1 MNRPQEVTIGLAG
14 AAGDGLD
21 KSGYNLANVASRLG
35 LHVYAYNS
43 YQSLIRGGH
52 TWLRLRIGA
61 RKVYTQGDEVNIV
74 IALNQDS
81 IERHAREIR
90 PGGVLLFNG
99 DSLHCDPILV
109 PEGVRVLPLPFKEL
123 TREMGKL
130 LPVMQNTLAVGALMH
145 LAGLDM
151 EMLRGVI
158 ADTFGRKGGE
168 IIQQNV
174 AVAEAG
180 YSYAREHAE
189 PLRTGWQSSRGR
201 LPFLTGNVAF
211 AMGATA
217 GGCKFYAAY
226 PMSPASGILHWF
238 CAYGEQV
245 GVVVKQCE
253 DELAVAN
260 MTIGAGHAGVRAMCA
275 TSGGGFALM
284 TEAIG
289 MAGMIEAPSVFI
301 NVQRGGPSTG
311 IPTKTEQGDL
321 NQVFGASQGDYPRA
335 ILAPA
340 TLKDCYY
347 AAAEALNL
355 AEQFQI
361 PVTIVSDLLLSEH
374 RETLETDDLTPHLP
388 IHRGELLREL
398 PPAGANG
405 NGHYKRFSLTPS
417 GVSARILPGTPGTT
431 FVAATDEHDEE
442 GVLISD
448 EHTNASLRRKMQEK
462 RMRKMDALLAS
473 LPPPVL
479 EGPADA
485 EITLIGWGSTW
496 GVIHEA
502 IEQLAA
508 AGVRANHLHF
518 KYLVPFHARE
528 ALEILRN
535 CKRTAVVECNY
546 TGQFARHL
554 RAESGHTA
562 DGLIL
567 RYDGEPFDPSDVAER
582 ARAIVEG
589 RPLDGQVTEN
599 EAREIAYHYIR
610 IHLGDKARPIRFTS
624 VPTNGYG
631 EPVWEI
637 EVADRKSGQSIGRL
651 LLGRDTGSTHD
662 WQAK

>member
-1 MNRPQEVTIGLAG
+1 MGSRQEVTIGLAG

-52 TWLRLRIGA
+52 TWLRLRIA
-61 RKVYTQGDEVNIV
+61 EEKVYTQGDEVNVV

-81 IERHAREIR
+81 IERHAREIH

-99 DSLHCDPILV
+99 DSLRCDAILL
-109 PEGVRVLPLPFKEL
+109 PEGAQVLSLPFKGL
-123 TREMGKL
+123 TQEMGKL
-130 LPVMQNTLAVGALMH
+130 LPVMQNTLAIGALMH
-145 LAGLDM
+145 LAGLDL
-151 EMLRGVI
+151 EVLKGVI

-168 IIQQNV
+168 IIAQNV

-180 YSYAREHAE
+180 FNYAREQMA
-189 PLRTGWQSSRGR
+189 PLRSGWSSSRGR

-238 CAYGEQV
+238 CAHGEEV

-260 MTIGAGHAGVRAMCA
+260 MTIGAGHAGARAMCA
-275 TSGGGFALM
+275 TSGGGYALM
-284 TEAIG
+284 TEAVG
-289 MAGMIEAPSVFI
+289 MAGMIEAPAVFI
-301 NVQRGGPSTG
+301 NVMRGGPSTG

-347 AAAEALNL
+347 SAAEALNL

-374 RETLETDDLTPHLP
+374 RETLETDDLTPDVP
-388 IHRGELLREL
+388 IRRGELLREV
-398 PPAGANG
+398 PAPVNG
-405 NGHYKRFSLTPS
+405 NGGYRRYEFTPS
-417 GVSARILPGTPGTT
+417 GVSPRVLPGTAGTT
-431 FVAATDEHDEE
+431 FVSATDDHDEE

-448 EHTNASLRRKMQEK
+448 EHTNASLRRKSQEK
-462 RMRKMDALLAS
+462 RMRKMDALLAA

-479 EGPADA
+479 EGPPDA

-502 IEQLAA
+502 VELLAKE
-508 AGVRANHLHF
+508 GVPANHLHF
-518 KYLVPFHARE
+518 KYLVPFHSRE
-528 ALEILRN
+528 ASEILKG
-535 CKRTAVVECNY
+535 CKRTAVVEANY

-554 RAESGHTA
+554 RAETSHAA
-562 DGLIL
+562 DALIL
-567 RYDGEPFDPSDVAER
+567 KYDGEPFDPADVVRR
-582 ARAIVEG
+582 AKAVIEG
-589 RPLDGQVTEN
+589 RVTEGRVTED

-610 IHLGDKARPIRFTS
+610 IHLGDKARPIRLTS
-624 VPTNGYG
+624 LPTNGYG

-637 EVADRKSGQSIGRL
+637 AVADRKSGQSIGTL
-651 LLGRDTGSTHD
+651 LLGQETGSTHA
-662 WQAK
+662 WQAE